1 MYVLTCGDYDH
12 IVHWKINKT
21 PADSALNDIFV
32 IEDIDAFANE
42 VLPSLFKMAK
52 YESFQRKLYRWG
64 FLKIYMRK
72 TEKNKKRSISYTHPL
87 FEKGNFDLA
96 AQMTCR

>member
-12 IVHWKINKT
+12 IVHWKTNQI
-21 PADSALNDIFV
+21 DGSDIFV
-32 IEDIDAFANE
+32 INDINAFTSE
-42 VLPSLFKMAK
+42 VLPSLFKVAK

-64 FLKIYMRK
+64 ILKTQRSRS
-72 TEKNKKRSISYTHPL
+72 EKKMKRSISYSHPL
-87 FEKGNFDLA
+87 FKKGDFNLA

>member
-12 IVHWKINKT
+12 IVHWKTNQT
-21 PADSALNDIFV
+21 ADSALNDIFV

-64 FLKIYMRK
+64 FLKIYMRR
-72 TEKNKKRSISYTHPL
+72 TEKNNKKRSISYTHPL